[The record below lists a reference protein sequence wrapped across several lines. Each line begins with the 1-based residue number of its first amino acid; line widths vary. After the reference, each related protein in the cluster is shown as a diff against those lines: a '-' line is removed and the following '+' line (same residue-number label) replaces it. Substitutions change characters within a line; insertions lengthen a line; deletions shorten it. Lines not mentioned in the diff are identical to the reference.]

1 MRPGKSSLSD
11 HCMHGEIEKR
21 EDGFASVRPFILCC
35 SQTIFAA
42 FWATASPLFLLLE
55 PDGRGRGNMPFIQG
69 IERKEEEGAGTD
81 GGGEGKRRQRRSR
94 LLILRPSRQRA
105 KVVSSSRAVLSLSS
119 LLFSPL
125 KLTKDLQ
132 SSSTVAAKLVYL
144 RIYRAYT
151 VLALYL
157 SSFPSLSPPP
167 PPKYG
172 K

>member
-1 MRPGKSSLSD
+1 
-11 HCMHGEIEKR
+11 
-21 EDGFASVRPFILCC
+21 
-35 SQTIFAA
+35 
-42 FWATASPLFLLLE
+42 
-55 PDGRGRGNMPFIQG
+55 MPFIQG

-157 SSFPSLSPPP
+157 SSFPPSLSASSSSEIWEVE
-167 PPKYG
+167 KG
-172 K
+172 AVCVVRRRLLFLLS